1 MKPAP
6 ELKSVEAFG
15 DFLLAD
21 DRTEFT
27 FDEACTLA
35 ETLGQS
41 VPVYVIRGL
50 KALGFTMKPREVYKH
65 IRGFTTNSN
74 DRFFGPGSS
83 PSHGGS
89 GHEQITGLAGQEG

>member
-1 MKPAP
+1 MKAP

-65 IRGFTTNSN
+65 IRGFTTNSH
-74 DRFFGPGSS
+74 DRWSAYPN
-83 PSHGGS
+83 HGGS
-89 GHEQITGLAGQEG
+89 GWQQIAGFAGDEG